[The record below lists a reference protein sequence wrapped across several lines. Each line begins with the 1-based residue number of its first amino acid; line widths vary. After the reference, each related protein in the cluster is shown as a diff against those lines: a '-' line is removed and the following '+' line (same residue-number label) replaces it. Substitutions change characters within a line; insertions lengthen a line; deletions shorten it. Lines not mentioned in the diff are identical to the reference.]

1 MFKENLTKECQ
12 YFLATEIGISSNNTA
27 FAWSHGPAN
36 CQLTTGPKH
45 TILKV
50 DKGNEMQI

>member
-1 MFKENLTKECQ
+1 MFYKDYLTKQCENCV
-12 YFLATEIGISSNNTA
+12 ATEIGIPSKNTA
-27 FAWSHGPAN
+27 FPWSHRPAN

-50 DKGNEMQI
+50 DKGNEM